1 MSPTPTRTPARPWS
15 ALLVAVLALPLL
27 GVPPS
32 TPATAAPAPLPEA
45 AAPTLRVATYNIRCA
60 NCSLNSRINSREK
73 NWETRRAKVVA
84 QIKAEKVDVIGLQE
98 ASQGLLRGTKISQF
112 DDLVHRLGAPY
123 ALTNDKRYGCV
134 KSTSYKNCVKD
145 DNGASGGVRIVYNTN
160 RLTLLGQGSKQL
172 DNEAATSG
180 PRFVAWARFRDRAS
194 KREFFY
200 ATAHT
205 EPGQTKAIWALR
217 KQQAAKIAA
226 AIRAN
231 NPRGLPVV
239 LTGDFSSTKL
249 TAVNSVYDVL
259 MKSGLVVDPLG
270 NTHRM
275 RTTSRATA
283 GKLINV
289 RYNTLNGFKSKP
301 TTHPGYALGAHLD
314 YVFASRSVRVLEYK
328 VVVDLTSSGRFSGV
342 IPSDHNMVRA
352 TIRLS

>member
-27 GVPPS
+27 GVGPS

-180 PRFVAWARFRDRAS
+180 PRFVAWHASGTARAS
-194 KREFFY
+194 
-200 ATAHT
+200 AS
-205 EPGQTKAIWALR
+205 
-217 KQQAAKIAA
+217 
-226 AIRAN
+226 
-231 NPRGLPVV
+231 
-239 LTGDFSSTKL
+239 SSTPPPTPSL
-249 TAVNSVYDVL
+249 ARPRP
-259 MKSGLVVDPLG
+259 SGRCASSRPPRSRRRSG
-270 NTHRM
+270 
-275 RTTSRATA
+275 RTTPAGCRWCSPGTSR
-283 GKLINV
+283 
-289 RYNTLNGFKSKP
+289 P
-301 TTHPGYALGAHLD
+301 
-314 YVFASRSVRVLEYK
+314 
-328 VVVDLTSSGRFSGV
+328 
-342 IPSDHNMVRA
+342 PS
-352 TIRLS
+352 